1 MKFTSLVHTVVLAAV
16 LTFPAALAAQSP
28 GKLVGR
34 ILDASSGQ
42 PLGGARITI
51 VGTALATT
59 SAVDGRYTIA
69 AIPAGI
75 VTLRVLMIGYGPK
88 TVTAVRIEPA
98 EVSTQD
104 VTLAAQAVQLGEITV
119 SAELER
125 GSVNSALDE
134 QRHTLGIM
142 NAVTAEQ
149 IASSPDGDA
158 AAALQRVSGAT
169 VQDGKYVFVRGLGDR
184 YTTASLNGS
193 RIPSPEP
200 EKKVVPLDLFPAS
213 LLSAVTTSKT
223 FTPDQSGDFSGA
235 AVDIRTRDY
244 VGRRFVALSVSSAYN
259 DAVTARSGLFAQST
273 GLDWLALGA
282 GDRALPASLARAD
295 FTQAL
300 PAAQV
305 NGLVGELRNVWSPR
319 ERSAAPNASAS
330 VTMGGNLPVGAN
342 GVSYLVSG
350 TYSAAQEVRA
360 DQVRALATTQGSG
373 EAEEVDRF
381 TGNTGR
387 TTVLWGGIANASTTI
402 GTHSKVSLNNTYNRT
417 MDNEG
422 RRESGYS
429 ENLGLSLEI
438 QRLRYVERNVLSTQ
452 LSLHHELGGRH
463 MIDWGLSRSSVGR
476 REPDRSEIV
485 YARETEG
492 AAPAWYGFSNE
503 AAVRTFADLSE
514 RSLEANASWQY
525 YLGEPSDNRS
535 IKIGGQYRSTDRVA
549 DNNAYSIS
557 LARPLS
563 VENRQRP
570 PEELFGGAFSGTGD
584 DFFRIVPLAAGGSYT
599 ARDRLAAAFAMVTWP
614 LLPSVDIT
622 GGARVEQSTVR
633 VSSLSTVGTPSLAE
647 PAYTD
652 LLPSVALTWR
662 AGADVNFRFSVS
674 QTLSRP
680 EYRELSPILYREVI
694 GFDNVRGNP
703 DLRRALIQNYD
714 IRWEWYPNRGEIIS
728 VGVFAKEFTDP
739 IERIYL
745 GSSGT
750 RIITY
755 VNARGASNR
764 GVEVELRKHLGAVT
778 GLLRNVA
785 IFTNATVMK
794 STISI
799 DPDAGSIT
807 NASRRMVGQAPYVV
821 NAGLTWTH
829 PDADASATVL
839 FNRVG
844 SRITEAGELP
854 LPDVIEQARSVLDV
868 SLRFPIAGALDGR
881 VDARNLLDTPYLTTQ
896 GDVTRERYRAG
907 RVFAVGFSWKP

>member
-1 MKFTSLVHTVVLAAV
+1 
-16 LTFPAALAAQSP
+16 
-28 GKLVGR
+28 
-34 ILDASSGQ
+34 
-42 PLGGARITI
+42 
-51 VGTALATT
+51 
-59 SAVDGRYTIA
+59 
-69 AIPAGI
+69 
-75 VTLRVLMIGYGPK
+75 
-88 TVTAVRIEPA
+88 
-98 EVSTQD
+98 
-104 VTLAAQAVQLGEITV
+104 
-119 SAELER
+119 
-125 GSVNSALDE
+125 
-134 QRHTLGIM
+134 
-142 NAVTAEQ
+142 
-149 IASSPDGDA
+149 
-158 AAALQRVSGAT
+158 
-169 VQDGKYVFVRGLGDR
+169 
-184 YTTASLNGS
+184 
-193 RIPSPEP
+193 
-200 EKKVVPLDLFPAS
+200 
-213 LLSAVTTSKT
+213 
-223 FTPDQSGDFSGA
+223 
-235 AVDIRTRDY
+235 
-244 VGRRFVALSVSSAYN
+244 
-259 DAVTARSGLFAQST
+259 LFAQST
-273 GLDWLALGA
+273 GLDWLAFGA
-282 GDRALPASLARAD
+282 GDRALPASLARTD
-295 FTQAL
+295 FTLAL
-300 PAAQV
+300 PAAEV
-305 NGLVGELRNVWSPR
+305 NGLVGELRNVWSAR

-330 VTMGGNLPVGAN
+330 ATLGGNLPVGAN

-350 TYSAAQEVRA
+350 TYSSAQEVRT
-360 DQVRALATTQGSG
+360 DQVRALATTQSSG

-381 TGNTGR
+381 TGSTGR

-402 GTHSKVSLNNTYNRT
+402 GTHSKVSFNNTYNRT

-429 ENLGLSLEI
+429 ENLGLPLDI

-485 YARETEG
+485 YARESEG
-492 AAPAWYGFSNE
+492 SAPAWYGFSNE

-535 IKIGGQYRSTDRVA
+535 IKLGGQYRSTDRVA

-563 VENRQRP
+563 LEDRQRA
-570 PEELFGGAFSGTGD
+570 PEELFGDAFTGGGD
-584 DFFRIVPLAAGGSYT
+584 DYFRIVPLAAGGSYT
-599 ARDRLAAAFAMVTWP
+599 AKDRLAAAFAMVTWP
-614 LLPSVDIT
+614 LLPTVDIT
-622 GGARVEQSTVR
+622 GGARIERSTVR

-652 LLPSVALTWR
+652 VLPSLALTWR
-662 AGADVNFRFSVS
+662 AGADVNLRFSVS

-728 VGVFAKEFTDP
+728 LGVFAKEFTDP

-750 RIITY
+750 RIISY

-764 GVEVELRKHLGAVT
+764 GVEVELRKQLGAVSD
-778 GLLRNVA
+778 LLRNVA
-785 IFTNATVMK
+785 LFTNATVMK

-829 PDADASATVL
+829 PSANASATVL

-844 SRITEAGELP
+844 ARITEAGELP